1 MDTAGDFI
9 VSVEDGS
16 EEAQE
21 DEGGV
26 DRRRGLSRRVVG
38 GSEALNPIRRG
49 GEGGPFRVHPD
60 ILWGGR
66 SGRIR
71 TEGTGGAPTAAGDE

>member
-49 GEGGPFRVHPD
+49 GEGGPLRVHPD
-60 ILWGGR
+60 ILWGGKVWADKNGGYR
-66 SGRIR
+66 GSANSGR
-71 TEGTGGAPTAAGDE
+71 G